1 MHGVVFTELKS
12 FLTETYSKQAWQS
25 ILDSAD
31 TETTIYLPTSRYPDE
46 EALAIVAAAS
56 EASDVPVPELLEAFG
71 EYLAGS
77 LLTMY
82 AAQID
87 DDWTVFDLLERIEV
101 QIHTVLRMQD
111 DEVDPPELACERT
124 GEAEVVIDYRSDREL
139 CALGKGL
146 VAGVADA
153 YDQSLSVLERQCMH
167 DGAGS
172 CEMVVRPSS

>member
-12 FLTETYSKQAWQS
+12 FVTETYGEEAWQS

-31 TETTIYLPTSRYPDE
+31 TGTTIYLPTSRYPDE

-56 EASDVPVPELLEAFG
+56 EATGVPVPDLLEAFG
-71 EYLAGS
+71 EYLADS
-77 LLTMY
+77 LMTMY

-87 DDWTVFDLLERIEV
+87 DEWDVFDLLERIET

-111 DEVDPPELACERT
+111 DEIDPPELACERT
-124 GEAEVVIDYRSDREL
+124 GEEEVVIDYRSDREL
-139 CALGKGL
+139 CDLGRGL
-146 VAGVADA
+146 VAGVAEA
-153 YDQSLSVLERQCMH
+153 YDRPLSVLERQCMH

-172 CEMVVRPSS
+172 CEMVVRPS